1 MPKQFLT
8 APIPRR
14 WITIIKR
21 FHHPRRSKNINVGNL
36 HSHVRVLM
44 RKPTSSP
51 PLHVSSHVETCLI
64 HHLCWAVV
72 AGTWLMSSADPL
84 TVVPNRILNP
94 LDFLMVAG
102 SNERSPE
109 RVPRRVEDLTQ
120 PAVQT
125 RLPNGVGK
133 IGSRTE
139 ILAVDSNDARR
150 VNIDEAIEFINQMD
164 RNPLSATE
172 KIDLA
177 EILNLWQPPAKY
189 SPHVSTI
196 QRLLQHARDCPG
208 CE

>member
-64 HHLCWAVV
+64 
-72 AGTWLMSSADPL
+72 
-84 TVVPNRILNP
+84 RILNP